1 MTASQFSTLICYMII
16 CSFIPG
22 PGNILSLNTT
32 SRYGWK
38 KSRFLILGVCCGY
51 GIVQAICTV
60 AIATVGSVLSSVL
73 SVLKYAGGIYM
84 IYLAIQIIRSSPHET
99 GTAEYPSFK
108 KGLLLQL
115 VNVKIYFYIT
125 SLLTAYFIPYSKNA
139 FSLALWGIFAVSIG
153 SLASLTL
160 AFAGVKIQ
168 KIYLKYFKSINIVLG
183 LFLIYCAF
191 NIVKH

>member
-1 MTASQFSTLICYMII
+1 MLYDYLFFYPPPRKYT
-16 CSFIPG
+16 FIKHNKP
-22 PGNILSLNTT
+22 IRLE
-32 SRYGWK
+32 

-60 AIATVGSVLSSVL
+60 AIATVGSVLSSAL

-84 IYLAIQIIRSSPHET
+84 IYLAIQIIPSSPHET

-125 SLLTAYFIPYSKNA
+125 SLLTAYFIPCSKNA

-153 SLASLTL
+153 SLASLTW